1 MNTINYTYNVIS
13 ANTEASTLD
22 VVYKSMNIA
31 HLDVVLTIP
40 ISDPGDA
47 AHVAVIIKQ
56 LAPFAAWNTQNDV
69 PIVETSGLTESS
81 QRSLMNLVGS
91 TDSITSIIQSQQPQ
105 IGDFDRAYL
114 NQNLI
119 SITAEQV

>member
-1 MNTINYTYNVIS
+1 MSTISYTYNVIS

-22 VVYKSMNIA
+22 VVYKSVNAA

-40 ISDPGDA
+40 VSDPSDA
-47 AHVAVIIKQ
+47 TSVAAIIKQ
-56 LAPFAAWNTQNDV
+56 YAPFAAWNTQNDV
-69 PIVETSGLTESS
+69 PIVETSVLAESS
-81 QRSLMNLVGS
+81 KNSLINLVGS
-91 TDSITSIIQSQQPQ
+91 TDSITSIVQLPV
-105 IGDFDRAYL
+105 GDFDRAYL

>member
-1 MNTINYTYNVIS
+1 VNIINYTYNVIS
-13 ANTEASTLD
+13 ANTEASTID

-40 ISDPGDA
+40 ISDPTDA
-47 AHVAVIIKQ
+47 THVAFIIKQ
-56 LAPFAAWNTQNDV
+56 CAPFATWNTLNDV
-69 PIVETSGLTESS
+69 PIVETPVLAESS

-91 TDSITSIIQSQQPQ
+91 TDSITSIIQPP